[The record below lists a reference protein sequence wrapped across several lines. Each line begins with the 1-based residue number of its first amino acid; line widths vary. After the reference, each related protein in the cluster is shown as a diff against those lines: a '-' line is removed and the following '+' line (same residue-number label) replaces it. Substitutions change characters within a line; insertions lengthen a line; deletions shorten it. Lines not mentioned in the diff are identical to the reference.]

1 MIGPFL
7 NLNFSSI
14 FLFSSSLAF
23 SDYLRSKILTGFPW
37 NLWAYSFSWANEII
51 QIVNKIGLFAFNLIV
66 ITIFLT
72 PVIFLLKVNLGKKI
86 ISVLITFLV
95 FLSLYLH
102 GSHSINQN
110 QNYLSKISEKY
121 FVKAISPSF
130 DLKYGLSN
138 EEIKLRLQ
146 KLIKYSSPEKNSKT
160 LFVWPE
166 GVFSGYDYNDILK
179 FKSLFIDNFSKNHF
193 ILLGVNTYDE
203 EKNGHYN
210 SLIIVNNRFEI
221 IQNYRKQ
228 KLVPFGEFL
237 PMNSF
242 LNKFGLKKI
251 TEGHGSFLKGNKYGN
266 LEIENL
272 NILPLICYEIIFTEL
287 IQQSSSNSN
296 LIINISEDG
305 WFGTSIGPKQHF
317 VKGIFRAIEHN
328 TYLVRSANKGITAIV
343 NNKGEI
349 EKKLD
354 PSEIG
359 YISQEIPLIKTNK
372 KNKNDLIFFILLF
385 TYVLLFNF
393 NRKKNE

>member
-1 MIGPFL
+1 M
-7 NLNFSSI
+7 
-14 FLFSSSLAF
+14 
-23 SDYLRSKILTGFPW
+23 RSKILTGFPW

-193 ILLGVNTYDE
+193 ILLGLNTYDE

-237 PMNSF
+237 PMNNF

-272 NILPLICYEIIFTEL
+272 NILPLICYEIIFTDL

-328 TYLVRSANKGITAIV
+328 TYLIRSANKGITAIV

-349 EKKLD
+349 EKKLN

-372 KNKNDLIFFILLF
+372 KIKNDLIFFILLF
-385 TYVLLFNF
+385 TYVLLFKF